1 LGSYSGDGGRMQ
13 VELYIYLKFE
23 NWGGDLCKHDRM
35 ESIYQFKGK
44 EPTIDKPPK
53 FTFLSICI
61 YKL

>member
-1 LGSYSGDGGRMQ
+1 MGFYSGDGGRTQ
-13 VELYIYLKFE
+13 VELYIYLKIE

-44 EPTIDKPPK
+44 ELAIDKPPNS
-53 FTFLSICI
+53 TFLSFCI